1 MITLTDQT
9 GRELSFK
16 EIPERIVS
24 LVPSLTELLCEL
36 QLESELVGVT
46 KFCVHPA
53 HIRKEKKVVG
63 GTKQVHYHKVAAL
76 EPDIIL
82 CNKEENTLEMV
93 QELEKIAPVHVSDIV
108 DIDDCIE
115 VILQYGTLFNRKE
128 EAHAL
133 AQNITTEKNNFLQ
146 EIQNLPSKK
155 VAYFIWKD
163 PWMVAGNNTFINYLL
178 EINHFVNIYKDA
190 SRYPEVQIETL
201 EEEYAP
207 DYLFLSSEP
216 FPFTEKQLPLLQTH
230 IKKARMVLVD
240 GEFFS
245 WYGSRLLKAF
255 TYFKQ
260 LHKELTE
267 IDKE

>member
-9 GRELSFK
+9 GRTLSLK
-16 EIPERIVS
+16 EIPQRIVS
-24 LVPSLTELLCEL
+24 LVPSQTELLCALEL
-36 QLESELVGVT
+36 ENELLGVT

-53 HIRKEKKVVG
+53 YIRKEKKVVG
-63 GTKQVHYHKVAAL
+63 GTKQVHYDKVAML

-93 QELEKIAPVHVSDIV
+93 QELEKIAPVHVSDIA

-115 VILQYGTLFNRKE
+115 MILQYGILFNRKE
-128 EAHAL
+128 QAHAL
-133 AQNITTEKNNFLQ
+133 AENITVEKNNFLKA
-146 EIQNLPSKK
+146 IQTISPKK

-163 PWMVAGNNTFINYLL
+163 PWMVAGSDTFINYLL
-178 EINHFVNIYKDA
+178 EINHFVNVFKDA

-201 EEEYAP
+201 EEEYVP
-207 DYLFLSSEP
+207 DYVFLSSEP
-216 FPFTEKQLPLLQTH
+216 FPFTEKQIALLEAYV
-230 IKKARMVLVD
+230 KKTRIVLVD

-255 TYFKQ
+255 TYFRQ
-260 LHKELTE
+260 LHKELAQ